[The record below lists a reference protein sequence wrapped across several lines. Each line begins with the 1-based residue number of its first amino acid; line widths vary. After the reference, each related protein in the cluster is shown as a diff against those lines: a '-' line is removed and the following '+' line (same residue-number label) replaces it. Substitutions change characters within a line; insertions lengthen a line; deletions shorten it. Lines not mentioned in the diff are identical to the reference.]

1 MWLDMETHIC
11 LFESLLLESWYV
23 GDLLY
28 AANCWVKEEILK
40 TPWKNENR
48 NTMYQNLW
56 EVIKTAILRGNSV
69 INAYIKKTETSQKNL
84 NLHLKEL
91 EKEQLKPKVSR
102 RKELT
107 KIRVEINLRET
118 IKDNRKDE
126 WIYELI
132 LWKNKTDKTLA

>member
-1 MWLDMETHIC
+1 
-11 LFESLLLESWYV
+11 
-23 GDLLY
+23 
-28 AANCWVKEEILK
+28 
-40 TPWKNENR
+40 
-48 NTMYQNLW
+48 MYQNLW

-91 EKEQLKPKVSR
+91 EKEQMKPKVSR
-102 RKELT
+102 RNELT